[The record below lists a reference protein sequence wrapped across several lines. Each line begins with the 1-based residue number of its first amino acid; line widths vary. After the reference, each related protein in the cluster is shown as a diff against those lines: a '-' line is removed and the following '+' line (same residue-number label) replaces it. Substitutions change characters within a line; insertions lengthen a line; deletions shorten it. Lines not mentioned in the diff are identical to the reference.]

1 MRKDY
6 VLVTNVDV
14 GSMLDVDLVLLV
26 AGPVLMVRCLAG
38 VDDAV
43 EGLDVVGLLLY
54 VVLRYVAES
63 QLIPEPSRFER
74 PQLLIQH
81 HHIPNLLVDGAC

>member
-38 VDDAV
+38 VDVAV
-43 EGLDVVGLLLY
+43 DGLGVVELVLH
-54 VVLRYVAES
+54 VVLW
-63 QLIPEPSRFER
+63 
-74 PQLLIQH
+74 
-81 HHIPNLLVDGAC
+81 

>member
-1 MRKDY
+1 MRRDY
-6 VLVTNVDV
+6 VLVSNVDV

-43 EGLDVVGLLLY
+43 DGLGVVGLVLH
-54 VVLRYVAES
+54 VVLW
-63 QLIPEPSRFER
+63 
-74 PQLLIQH
+74 
-81 HHIPNLLVDGAC
+81 